1 MVILLFMVL
10 RYLTVLGDA
19 PEAFL
24 ILIAAFM
31 FSMLVGLSFHEFMHA
46 YVADRLGDRT
56 PRSFGRLT
64 LNPRAHLDPVGSL
77 MILFVGFG
85 WARPVPVNPFNT
97 RNPQRSMAMIASAG
111 PLSNLAM
118 AAIAG
123 LPIQFGSVPFWHPF
137 VSPTLASRYAQAWT
151 ETPQDL
157 LGLFL
162 GTVVLLN
169 VLLAV
174 FNLLPLAPLDGF
186 RVAVGLLP
194 RDLSEPLARLE
205 PWGPGIL
212 MLLIFMPFL
221 TGSSP
226 LFAVMGP
233 LIDFFLDLFVGG
245 GQPLR
250 FS

>member
-1 MVILLFMVL
+1 MVL
-10 RYLTVLGDA
+10 RYLTVVGDA
-19 PEAFL
+19 PMAFL

-31 FSMLVGLSFHEFMHA
+31 FSMLVGLSFHEFSHA
-46 YVADRLGDRT
+46 YVADSLGDRT
-56 PRSFGRLT
+56 PRSYGRLT
-64 LNPRAHLDPVGSL
+64 LNPRAHLDPAGSL
-77 MILFVGFG
+77 MILFAGFG

-111 PLSNLAM
+111 PLSNLLM

-123 LPIQFGSVPFWHPF
+123 LPIQLGWAPFWHPF
-137 VSPTLASRYAQAWT
+137 VHPSLASRWAEVWT
-151 ETPQDL
+151 RSPQDL

-186 RVAVGLLP
+186 RVAVGVLP
-194 RDLSEPLARLE
+194 RDLAEPLARLE
-205 PWGPGIL
+205 RWGPGIL
-212 MLLIFMPFL
+212 IVLILLPFIS
-221 TGSSP
+221 GGEFSP
-226 LFAVMGP
+226 LFTVMGP

-245 GQPLR
+245 GNPLT
-250 FS
+250 FG

>member
-1 MVILLFMVL
+1 MVL

-24 ILIAAFM
+24 ILIAAFL
-31 FSMLVGLSFHEFMHA
+31 FSMLVGLSFHEFSHA
-46 YVADRLGDRT
+46 FVADRLGDRT

-111 PLSNLAM
+111 PVSNLAM
-118 AAIAG
+118 AALAG
-123 LPIQFGSVPFWHPF
+123 LPIQFGWVPFWHPF
-137 VSPTLASRYAQAWT
+137 VSPQLAGLYARAWT

-157 LGLFL
+157 VGLFL

-194 RDLSEPLARLE
+194 RNLSQPLARME
-205 PWGPGIL
+205 QWGPGIL

-226 LFAVMGP
+226 LFVVMGP
-233 LIDFFLDLFVGG
+233 LIDFFLSLFVGG